1 MSKCEMKTFLKHHL
15 ILRPENVARLSV
27 LEFGIWLK
35 SYLGSPFSVV
45 IFSPTPSS
53 SVEFHVK
60 ERIRTMNFMC
70 HVQIQNLII
79 HTDAIF
85 TD

>member
-60 ERIRTMNFMC
+60 ERIRKWKLNYEFYVPC
-70 HVQIQNLII
+70 PNPEP
-79 HTDAIF
+79 DYSY
-85 TD
+85 